1 MTGSKW
7 SIGMAWYA
15 IEANRFEN
23 IINYLIIKKMD
34 IVCKLSS
41 DCIVKIVH
49 WCLIILRLPIE
60 DLGAVMFSV
69 QLYKI

>member
-1 MTGSKW
+1 
-7 SIGMAWYA
+7 
-15 IEANRFEN
+15 
-23 IINYLIIKKMD
+23 MD